1 MALIANMTLADG
13 QASPVNHTFTAKG
26 VRNAVAKWKDQ
37 VGGVVAGMPVITF
50 SLRESTSAAPMT
62 KVTMKVRCPVLET
75 DPSFLVPTVAYEN
88 FANIEFAVHQRCTLA
103 ERKDLL
109 AYVKNLL
116 ATTPVGDSV
125 KDGEA
130 IW

>member
-1 MALIANMTLADG
+1 MTTIANMTLADG

-26 VRNAVAKWKDQ
+26 VRNGLAKWLDQ
-37 VGGVVAGMPVITF
+37 VGGISAGMPIVTF
-50 SLRESTSAAPMT
+50 SLREPAKSSPTT
-62 KVTMKVRCPVLET
+62 KVTMKVRLPTLET
-75 DPSFLVPTVAYEN
+75 SPSFLVPTVAYEN
-88 FANIEFAVHQRCTLA
+88 FAVIDFVCHQRSTLA

-109 AYVKNLL
+109 AFVKNLL
-116 ATTPVGDSV
+116 ATTPMGDSV